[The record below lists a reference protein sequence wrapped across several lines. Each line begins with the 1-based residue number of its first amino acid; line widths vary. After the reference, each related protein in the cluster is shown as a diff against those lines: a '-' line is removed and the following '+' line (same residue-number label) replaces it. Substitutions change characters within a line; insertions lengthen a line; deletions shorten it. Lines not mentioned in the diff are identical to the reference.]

1 MKLLTRTVRNYVLF
15 SALLLLIATPV
26 FYFSIQWL
34 FINQIDRELRSHK
47 NEFHELLPLLNTEEE
62 MEFFEKMNDEFLLRE
77 SQYLMQNDSLLTMD
91 IVNPKKNEI
100 HPYRVLRTGV
110 MIQGKAYQL
119 QIQESMVDNGGLIG
133 AIVFIQVFLIT
144 LLLLGFVLINRK
156 LSKTIWQP
164 FYNILDKLK
173 QYQIDKD
180 GSISLPKSAI
190 AEFRDLSLAISQL
203 VNRNV
208 EVFRSQKE
216 FTENAAHELQTP
228 LAICRTKLE
237 LLAQAKDLTQD
248 QADLIGS
255 LSDAMDR
262 ITKLNKDLLLLS
274 RIESRQYLSLEVTE
288 LKTIILK
295 CVEVYQHKV
304 HEKGLSVVL
313 SLDDSFRIEAN
324 TVLLEVLF
332 TNIISNA
339 IRHANNGGAVTI
351 ESTKSGVTVSNSGD
365 PLEHPEKIFDRFHRE
380 SRTTFGSGLGLS
392 IAKKICEVA
401 GYDISYTYSSGMHH
415 FKILFPA
422 VLVTSR
428 DLDKSRFEKI
438 T

>member
-1 MKLLTRTVRNYVLF
+1 MKLLARTVRNYVLF
-15 SALLLLIATPV
+15 SALLLLIATPL

-34 FINQIDRELRSHK
+34 FVNQIDRELRSHK
-47 NEFHELLPLLNTEEE
+47 REFHELLPLLNTVDE

-77 SQYLMQNDSLLTMD
+77 SQYLMQSDSLLTMD
-91 IVNPKKNEI
+91 IVNPKENEI

-110 MIQGKAYQL
+110 MIQGKPYQL
-119 QIQESMVDNGGLIG
+119 QIQESMVNNGGLIG
-133 AIVFIQVFLIT
+133 AIVSIQVFLIA
-144 LLLLGFVLINRK
+144 LLLFGFVLINRK

-173 QYQIDKD
+173 YYQIDKD
-180 GSISLPKSAI
+180 SSISIPQSSI
-190 AEFRDLSLAISQL
+190 AEFRDLGLAISQL

-237 LLAQAKDLTQD
+237 LLAQTKDLTQE

-255 LSDAMDR
+255 LSDSLDR
-262 ITKLNKDLLLLS
+262 ITRLNKDLLLLS
-274 RIESRQYLSLEVTE
+274 KIESRQYFSLEEIELKTVILKCLEVYRHKVQEKGLIVELSLEE
-288 LKTIILK
+288 SLRI
-295 CVEVYQHKV
+295 KV
-304 HEKGLSVVL
+304 NS
-313 SLDDSFRIEAN
+313 
-324 TVLLEVLF
+324 VLLEVLI

-339 IRHANNGGAVTI
+339 IRHAKNGGTVTI
-351 ESTKSGVTVSNSGD
+351 VSTKSSVVLSNTGD
-365 PLEHPEKIFDRFHRE
+365 PLEHPEKIFQRFHRE

-401 GYDISYTYSSGMHH
+401 GYDISYAYSSGMHH

-422 VLVTSR
+422 AGATFGNLVEESV
-428 DLDKSRFEKI
+428 
-438 T
+438 

>member
-15 SALLLLIATPV
+15 SALLLLIATPL

-34 FINQIDRELRSHK
+34 FVNKMDGELRSHK
-47 NEFHELLPLLNTEEE
+47 NEFHELLPLLKTEND
-62 MEFFEKMNDEFLLRE
+62 MDFFKRMNDEFVLKE
-77 SQYLMQNDSLLTMD
+77 SQYLMQNDSFLTVD
-91 IVNPKKNEI
+91 IIGAEENEI

-110 MIQGKAYQL
+110 MIKGKPYQL

-133 AIVFIQVFLIT
+133 AIVVIQVSLIA
-144 LLLLGFVLINRK
+144 LLLLGFVIINRK
-156 LSKTIWQP
+156 LSNTIWQP

-180 GSISLPKSAI
+180 SSISLPQSAT
-190 AEFRDLSLAISQL
+190 AEFRDLNLVISQL

-228 LAICRTKLE
+228 LAICRSKLE
-237 LLAQAKDLTQD
+237 LLAQTKDLTQE
-248 QADLIGS
+248 QADLVGS

-262 ITKLNKDLLLLS
+262 ITRLNKDLLLLS
-274 RIESRQYLSLEVTE
+274 KIESRQYLSLEEIEV
-288 LKTIILK
+288 KTVITK
-295 CVEVYQHKV
+295 CLEVYQHKV
-304 HEKGLSVVL
+304 QEKGLIVEL
-313 SLDDSFRIEAN
+313 SLEESSRIKAN
-324 TVLLEVLF
+324 TVLLEVLI

-339 IRHANNGGAVTI
+339 IRHANNGGTVKI
-351 ESTKSGVTVSNSGD
+351 VSSNSGVTVSNSGD
-365 PLEHPEKIFDRFHRE
+365 ALEHPEKIFHRFHRE

-401 GYDISYTYSSGMHH
+401 GYDISYDYSSDMHN
-415 FKILFPA
+415 FRILFMA
-422 VLVTSR
+422 AATS
-428 DLDKSRFEKI
+428 
-438 T
+438 